1 MMEVGVKKA
10 AIDKL
15 DRQIISAL
23 ARDGRISYRELA
35 RSLDISE
42 GTVRMRIARL
52 QDEDLVRITV
62 VGSPLALGVG
72 MNVMIM
78 MRVKPGHVRET
89 ADALVKFPNV
99 RFVGLSFGPADV
111 CIQSLH
117 KDIGDLHHFVSEVIP
132 QAAPYVTSTDTFQL
146 AEVMKSSWTWGDW
159 FEYIDD
165 ESDEALAAQ
174 SLPTSPVDGGKTSLG
189 RAGKD

>member
-1 MMEVGVKKA
+1 MQKA
-10 AIDKL
+10 TIDRL
-15 DRQIISAL
+15 DRQIIAAL

-35 RSLDISE
+35 RMLDVSE
-42 GTVRMRIARL
+42 GTIRMRVSRL
-52 QDEDLVRITV
+52 QDEDLVRITL

-78 MRVKPGHVRET
+78 LRVKPGHVRET
-89 ADALVKFPNV
+89 AEALVKFPNV

-117 KDIGDLHHFVSEVIP
+117 KDIGDLHHFVSELIP
-132 QAAPYVTSTDTFQL
+132 RAAPYVTSTETFQL

-159 FEYIDD
+159 FEYIENDGD
-165 ESDEALAAQ
+165 QTSGTPQNLPAPQQSGKKAGPDTGSEEEA
-174 SLPTSPVDGGKTSLG
+174 
-189 RAGKD
+189 